1 MARSHRV
8 RSSVAAAV
16 VLMASLAAAQETE
29 VLWLSGQGKDDPV
42 PWEFFCT
49 AGRNSGQW
57 TTIGVPSNWE
67 LQGFGTY
74 NYGHDKDKG
83 SEQGR
88 YRRTFTVPQGWSE
101 KRVFIV
107 FDGVM
112 TDTEVFVNGKSAGP
126 KHQGGF
132 YRFTYEITDLIKP
145 GENLLEVT
153 VSKVSSDASVEAA
166 ERQADYWVFG
176 GIYRPVRLEAV
187 PKQFIEWVAIDA
199 QQTGAFRMDVHVN
212 GTDQGDIIVAMITG
226 PANLPPKMT
235 SDRLIEWSSIEDANR
250 IGAAEMEFPG
260 NFAFGRKNAEDDAG
274 DKPLAAKPFEAAVE
288 GGQTKVRLETLVTG
302 HKNWSA
308 EKPYLYV
315 AKVELRRGDRVV
327 HTVTE
332 RFGFRSFEVRPGS
345 RLYLNGQRVILKGVC
360 RHSFWPDS
368 GRCLSPE
375 ISVADVKL
383 IKEMNMNA
391 VRMSHYPP
399 DEHFLDAC
407 DELGLYVLDEL
418 AGWQK
423 PPYDT
428 EIGRKLVKEMVTR
441 DVCHPSVLF
450 WDNGNEGGWN
460 PELDAE
466 FALYDP
472 QKRTVLHPWA
482 DFGDIDTDHYE
493 NYASTQKKLA
503 GSTLFMPTEFLHGLY
518 DGGHGAGLEDYWN
531 LTLASPMGAGGFL
544 WALVDEG
551 VVQTDKNGSIDVDGN
566 HAPDGIVGPYR
577 QKEGSF
583 YAIKEIWSPIHIAME
598 KLPEDFDGTIEVENR
613 YDFTNLREC
622 LFDVRLVNFPS
633 PTDGTDGHKILF
645 RHAFPGPD
653 IAPHA
658 KGWSRLGL
666 PENWRNADALYL
678 IASDVYGRAIW
689 TWSWDIKGR
698 DYYREKHV
706 TSKLHD
712 GQAPKSA
719 MMITLS
725 KTQTHAPHV
734 FRLGDLTATFKPGG
748 SNLTDVKVAGR
759 SIPFS
764 GPTLVGGTLGEP
776 ELRSDS
782 NTVDNTITYE
792 ATYRDGDMKLARW
805 TLYPGGWLRL
815 EYEYSLEGQFDV
827 FGVAFDYPENRMR
840 SMRFL
845 GEGPYRVWKN
855 RLKGGILDIWGN
867 RYKNDMPGVTWDFPE
882 FKGYYKDW
890 RWVVFTTEDGTITM
904 VNETP
909 ELFLGVYRPNDG
921 SAPANTKLNV
931 PDTGIAL
938 LHGIPAIGT
947 KFNKAEALGPM
958 SRKNQASGVYRGAVW
973 LHFDTESEK

>member
-8 RSSVAAAV
+8 ASSVAAGLI
-16 VLMASLAAAQETE
+16 LMASVAAAQETE

-57 TTIGVPSNWE
+57 TRVGVPSNWE

-83 SEQGR
+83 SEQGK
-88 YRRTFTVPQGWSE
+88 YRRTFTMPQGWSE
-101 KRVFIV
+101 KRIFIV

-132 YRFTYEITDLIKP
+132 YRFKYEITDLVKA
-145 GENLLEVT
+145 GENLVEVT
-153 VSKVSSDASVEAA
+153 VSKVSTDPSVEAA

-212 GTDQGDIIVAMITG
+212 GTDQDDIITATITG
-226 PANLPPKMT
+226 PVNLPPKMT

-260 NFAFGRKNAEDDAG
+260 NFAFGRKSAEDDAG
-274 DKPLAAKPFEAAVE
+274 DEPLTVTPFEAAVE

-345 RLYLNGQRVILKGVC
+345 RLYLNGQKVILKGVC

-441 DVCHPSVLF
+441 DVCHPCVLF

-460 PELDAE
+460 TELDAE

-472 QKRTVLHPWA
+472 QERTVLHPWA
-482 DFGDIDTDHYE
+482 DFDGIDTDHYE

-503 GSTLFMPTEFLHGLY
+503 GSMLFMPTEFLHGLY

-544 WALVDEG
+544 WALLDEG
-551 VVQTDKNGSIDVDGN
+551 VVRTDKNGSIDVDGN
-566 HAPDGIVGPYR
+566 RAPDGIVGPYR

-583 YAIKEIWSPIHIAME
+583 YAVKEIWSPIHIAME
-598 KLPEDFDGTIEVENR
+598 RLPEDFDGTVEIENR

-633 PTDGTDGHKILF
+633 PSDGTNGHKILF

-658 KGWSRLGL
+658 KGVSPLGL

-678 IASDVYGRAIW
+678 IASDVYGRELW
-689 TWSWDIKGR
+689 TWSWDLREPNYYCDKYAHGGSGR
-698 DYYREKHV
+698 DGKVNVDMTNDTPPDLRVTTGEMSVIFSTAHGRLAKIIKNGREIQFGGGPRFV
-706 TSKLHD
+706 GEGDYVRRGDTIPNRQDNSVQIAYTYD
-712 GQAPKSA
+712 GRNMRYVYWTIYP
-719 MMITLS
+719 
-725 KTQTHAPHV
+725 
-734 FRLGDLTATFKPGG
+734 
-748 SNLTDVKVAGR
+748 
-759 SIPFS
+759 S
-764 GPTLVGGTLGEP
+764 GWVL
-776 ELRSDS
+776 
-782 NTVDNTITYE
+782 
-792 ATYRDGDMKLARW
+792 
-805 TLYPGGWLRL
+805 L
-815 EYEYSLEGQFDV
+815 EYEYQCDRAFDV
-827 FGVAFDYPENRMR
+827 LGVDFPYPQEKIHGMR
-840 SMRFL
+840 L
-845 GEGPYRVWKN
+845 LAEGPYRVWKN
-855 RLKGGILDIWGN
+855 RLKGGVLDVWSN
-867 RYKNDMPGVTWDFPE
+867 RYKNDVPGVTWDFPE

-890 RWVVFTTEDGTITM
+890 RWAVFTTEDGTITV

-921 SAPANTKLNV
+921 PAPANTRLNV

-958 SRKNQASGVYRGAVW
+958 SQKNQASGVYRGAVW
-973 LHFDTESEK
+973 FHFDTEAEKSCER

>member
-1 MARSHRV
+1 
-8 RSSVAAAV
+8 
-16 VLMASLAAAQETE
+16 
-29 VLWLSGQGKDDPV
+29 
-42 PWEFFCT
+42 
-49 AGRNSGQW
+49 
-57 TTIGVPSNWE
+57 VPSNWE

-112 TDTEVFVNGKSAGP
+112 TDTEVFVNGKSAGL

-145 GENLLEVT
+145 GENLLDVT

-212 GTDQGDIIVAMITG
+212 GIDQGDIIAARITG
-226 PANLPPKMT
+226 PVNLPPKMT

-250 IGAAEMEFPG
+250 IGAVEMEFPG
-260 NFAFGRKNAEDDAG
+260 NFAFGRKNAEDDAR
-274 DKPLAAKPFEAAVE
+274 DEPLAAKPFEAAVE
-288 GGQTKVRLETLVTG
+288 GGQTKVWLETLVTG

-327 HTVTE
+327 HAVTQ

-391 VRMSHYPP
+391 MRMSHYPP

-407 DELGLYVLDEL
+407 DELGLYVLD
-418 AGWQK
+418 
-423 PPYDT
+423 
-428 EIGRKLVKEMVTR
+428 V
-441 DVCHPSVLF
+441 
-450 WDNGNEGGWN
+450 
-460 PELDAE
+460 
-466 FALYDP
+466 
-472 QKRTVLHPWA
+472 
-482 DFGDIDTDHYE
+482 
-493 NYASTQKKLA
+493 
-503 GSTLFMPTEFLHGLY
+503 
-518 DGGHGAGLEDYWN
+518 
-531 LTLASPMGAGGFL
+531 
-544 WALVDEG
+544 
-551 VVQTDKNGSIDVDGN
+551 
-566 HAPDGIVGPYR
+566 
-577 QKEGSF
+577 
-583 YAIKEIWSPIHIAME
+583 
-598 KLPEDFDGTIEVENR
+598 
-613 YDFTNLREC
+613 
-622 LFDVRLVNFPS
+622 
-633 PTDGTDGHKILF
+633 
-645 RHAFPGPD
+645 
-653 IAPHA
+653 
-658 KGWSRLGL
+658 
-666 PENWRNADALYL
+666 
-678 IASDVYGRAIW
+678 
-689 TWSWDIKGR
+689 
-698 DYYREKHV
+698 
-706 TSKLHD
+706 
-712 GQAPKSA
+712 
-719 MMITLS
+719 
-725 KTQTHAPHV
+725 
-734 FRLGDLTATFKPGG
+734 
-748 SNLTDVKVAGR
+748 
-759 SIPFS
+759 
-764 GPTLVGGTLGEP
+764 
-776 ELRSDS
+776 
-782 NTVDNTITYE
+782 
-792 ATYRDGDMKLARW
+792 
-805 TLYPGGWLRL
+805 
-815 EYEYSLEGQFDV
+815 
-827 FGVAFDYPENRMR
+827 
-840 SMRFL
+840 
-845 GEGPYRVWKN
+845 
-855 RLKGGILDIWGN
+855 WGN
-867 RYKNDMPGVTWDFPE
+867 RYKNDVPGVTWDFPE

-904 VNETP
+904 VSETP

-921 SAPANTKLNV
+921 SAPVNTKLNV

-938 LHGIPAIGT
+938 LHGIPTIGT

-973 LHFDTESEK
+973 FHFDTESEK